1 MADSRSGR
9 QVFYDPHQRRWWRWR
24 QVFFLVAAV
33 LALLIIVFLL
43 NVLARP
49 HLASL
54 DLPYETRVLR
64 AIPEPAK
71 AKASV
76 AERRKRRLNRM
87 IARLDNLTKG
97 KKGIKAQSD
106 ISISESSALMV
117 AFFVNWDTPSLTAF
131 REQYDK
137 VDVLVPEWLLLGEE
151 GDGSLIIKD
160 GEENAL
166 ALRNFIKHEQID
178 VKIMPMLINFNGQ
191 VWQNRLLAKIL
202 ASPAARRRMIEN
214 VTRYLKQNNYL
225 GVNIDFEDVP
235 PDSQENLR
243 TFMSEL
249 GAACHAQKLLVSQD
263 LPAADANFD
272 YRYFSSVDDF
282 VVLMNYDQHW
292 ETSSPGPVASQDWFL
307 GNIRDRL
314 EQIPPNKLVI
324 ALANYGYDWTDLG
337 RKRYEATAISF
348 QEAMRTASESD
359 ASPEMDPDSLN
370 PNFEYYDERSRIHK
384 VWFLDGVTVY
394 NQIAETKK
402 FSPRGYALWRL
413 GMEDPSVWHVLNRFE
428 TDANIAGQMRQ
439 LSSGYDVD
447 YNGEGELLRIED
459 KPKVGERRYT
469 LDPDLNVI
477 TDETFPK
484 IPLGYL
490 IDRYGRQ
497 KKKMALSFDDGPDP
511 RYTPEILDILKRY
524 KAPAVFFLV
533 GMAAE
538 ENISLVKRMISEG
551 HEIGNHSFTHP
562 NIDGSSARQVE
573 IELNLTQRLFEAKL
587 GLQSL
592 YFRPPYSLDTEP
604 ETPSQVRLLEVAQGM
619 GYLLVGERPDA
630 RDWANV
636 RQPDRI
642 LADTLRDASEGNVLL
657 LHDAGGDRSATVE
670 ALPRIITEL
679 RRRGYEIVPLSSLMG
694 MTRSRVMPP
703 LRKAD
708 RWRARLDNI
717 AFSMFGAFNEL
728 FQWLFIIG
736 IVFGIGRFV
745 FIGTLAIIQSFIRH
759 RERYNEAYTPF
770 VSVIVPARNEEKV
783 IRQTISTLLS
793 SDYPNFEIIV
803 VDDGSEDQTAAKVK
817 EAFGQDP
824 RVRLYEQENQG
835 KAEAL
840 NFGLAQSR
848 SEIII
853 ALDADTLFKTD
864 TIRKLVCR
872 FELKELGAVA
882 GNAKV
887 GNRVNMITRWQALE
901 YITSQNLDRR
911 AFDALNCI
919 TVVPGAV
926 GAWRRDLI
934 LAAGGFTGDTLAE
947 DTDLTI
953 SIRRMGY
960 DIAYEDKAIAFTEAP
975 DRLRSFLKQ
984 RFRWT
989 YGTLQ
994 SVWKHRNTFF
1004 RVRYGLL
1011 GFVAL
1016 PNIVVFQLLFPLIA
1030 PMMDLLVL
1038 LSVGIYQLQRY
1049 YHGNSYSSSNVLKL
1063 AGYYA
1068 LFLVVDYMA
1077 CILAFVLERTEDWKL
1092 LFWLVWQRLL
1102 YRQVMYYIAIKSILS
1117 AIRGS
1122 AVGWVRVERKA
1133 TVAFQGS
1140 AQK

>member
-24 QVFFLVAAV
+24 QGFFLIAAL
-33 LALLIIVFLL
+33 LALLIVIFLL
-43 NVLARP
+43 NILAKP

-54 DLPYETRVLR
+54 NLPYETRVLR
-64 AIPEPAK
+64 AIPGSAK
-71 AKASV
+71 ARASL
-76 AERRKRRLNRM
+76 AERRNRRLNRM
-87 IARLDNLTKG
+87 IARLENLTKG
-97 KKGIKAQSD
+97 KRGKESQFD
-106 ISISESSALMV
+106 TSINESSALMV

-137 VDVLVPEWLLLGEE
+137 VDVLVPEWLMPGEA
-151 GDGSLIIKD
+151 GDGSLTIKD
-160 GEENAL
+160 EEENAR
-166 ALRNFIKHEQID
+166 ALKDFIKHEQID

-191 VWQNRLLAKIL
+191 VWQSELLARIL
-202 ASPAARRRMIEN
+202 ASPAARRKMIEN
-214 VTRYLKQNNYL
+214 VTHYLKQNNYL

-235 PDSQENLR
+235 ATSQEDLR
-243 TFMSEL
+243 TFMGEL
-249 GAACHAQKLLVSQD
+249 GDACHAQKLLVSQD

-272 YRYFSSVDDF
+272 YRYYAGVDDF

-292 ETSSPGPVASQDWFL
+292 ETSPPGPVASQDWFM

-314 EQIPPNKLVI
+314 EQIPRNKLVI

-370 PNFEYYDERSRIHK
+370 PTFEYYDEHSRIHK
-384 VWFLDGVTVY
+384 VWFLDGVTAY

-402 FSPRGYALWRL
+402 YSPRGYALWRL
-413 GMEDPSVWHVLNRFE
+413 GMEDPSIWQVLNKFE
-428 TDANIAGQMRQ
+428 TNAQIAGKMKL
-439 LSSGYDVD
+439 LSYGYDVD

-459 KPKVGERRYT
+459 KPKLGERNYA
-469 LDPDLNVI
+469 LDPDLNII
-477 TDETFPK
+477 TDEAFPQ

-511 RYTPEILDILKRY
+511 RYTPQILDILKQY
-524 KAPAVFFLV
+524 KVPAVFFLV
-533 GMAAE
+533 GLAAE
-538 ENISLVKRMISEG
+538 ENIGLVKRMINEG

-562 NIDGSSARQVE
+562 NIDGSSVRQME
-573 IELNLTQRLFEAKL
+573 IELNLTQRLFEARL
-587 GLQSL
+587 GIQSL

-604 ETPSQVRLLEVAQGM
+604 ETPSQVQLLEVAQGM

-630 RDWANV
+630 RDWAYV
-636 RQPDRI
+636 RQPDEI
-642 LADTLRDASEGNVLL
+642 LKATLSDASKGNVVL
-657 LHDAGGDRSATVE
+657 LHDAGGDRTATVQ

-694 MTRSRVMPP
+694 MPRSKVMPP
-703 LRKAD
+703 LREAD
-708 RWRARLDNI
+708 RWRARLDDI
-717 AFSMFGAFNEL
+717 AFSLFGALNDV

-745 FIGTLAIIQSFIRH
+745 FIGTLAIIQEFIRH
-759 RERYNEAYTPF
+759 RERYNDAHTPF

-783 IRQTISTLLS
+783 IQQTLSTLLS

-803 VDDGSEDQTAAKVK
+803 VDDGSDDQTAIMVK

-824 RVRLYEQENQG
+824 RVRLYEQKNRG

-840 NFGLAQSR
+840 NFGLAQS
-848 SEIII
+848 SSDIVI
-853 ALDADTLFKTD
+853 ALDADTLFETD
-864 TIRKLVCR
+864 TIRKLVRR
-872 FELKELGAVA
+872 FEQKELGAVA

-926 GAWRRDLI
+926 GAWRRALI
-934 LAAGGFTGDTLAE
+934 LEAGGFTGDTLAE

-994 SVWKHRNTFF
+994 SVWKHRHTFF
-1004 RVRYGLL
+1004 RRRYGSL

-1016 PNIVVFQLLFPLIA
+1016 PNIVVFQILFPLIA
-1030 PMMDLLVL
+1030 PMMDLLLL
-1038 LSVGIYQLQRY
+1038 LSLGIFQLQRF
-1049 YHGNSYSSSNVLKL
+1049 YHGNSYSSSNVLRL
-1063 AGYYA
+1063 AVYYV
-1068 LFLVVDYMA
+1068 LFLTVDYMA

-1102 YRQVMYYIAIKSILS
+1102 YRQVMYYVAIKSILA
-1117 AIRGS
+1117 AIRGG
-1122 AVGWVRVERKA
+1122 AVSWVRVERKA
-1133 TVAFQGS
+1133 SVVFQGPE
-1140 AQK
+1140 AK

>member
-1 MADSRSGR
+1 MADSRSDR

-24 QVFFLVAAV
+24 QVFILMASI
-33 LALLIIVFLL
+33 LALLITVFLL
-43 NVLARP
+43 NVLDKP

-54 DLPYETRVLR
+54 DLPYQTRILR
-64 AIPEPAK
+64 AIPESAK

-87 IARLDNLTKG
+87 IARLGNLTKG
-97 KKGIKAQSD
+97 RKGKESQSD
-106 ISISESSALMV
+106 TAINESSALMV

-137 VDVLVPEWLLLGEE
+137 VDVLVPEWLLPGEA
-151 GDGSLIIKD
+151 GDGSLVIKD
-160 GEENAL
+160 DEENAL
-166 ALRNFIKHEQID
+166 ALREFIKHEQID

-191 VWQNRLLAKIL
+191 EWQSQLLAKIL

-214 VTRYLKQNNYL
+214 VTHYLTQNNYL

-243 TFMSEL
+243 TFMGEL
-249 GAACHAQKLLVSQD
+249 SDACHTQKLLVSQD
-263 LPAADANFD
+263 LPAADTNFN
-272 YRYFSSVDDF
+272 YRYYSGVNDF

-292 ETSSPGPVASQDWFL
+292 ETSPPGPVASQDWFL

-314 EQIPPNKLVI
+314 AQVPPNKLVI

-337 RKRYEATAISF
+337 KKRYEATAISF
-348 QEAMRTASESD
+348 QQAMRTASESD

-370 PNFEYYDERSRIHK
+370 PTFEYYDEQSRIHK
-384 VWFLDGVTVY
+384 VWFLDGMTIY

-413 GMEDPSVWHVLNRFE
+413 GMEDPSAWQVLNKFE
-428 TDANIAGQMRQ
+428 TEARIAEKMKFP
-439 LSSGYDVD
+439 SYGYDVD

-459 KPKVGERRYT
+459 KPQRGERSYT

-477 TDETFPK
+477 TDESFPK

-511 RYTPEILDILKRY
+511 RYTPQILDILKQY

-533 GMAAE
+533 GLAAE
-538 ENISLVKRMISEG
+538 ENIGLVKRMVEEG
-551 HEIGNHSFTHP
+551 HEIGNHSFSHP
-562 NIDGSSARQVE
+562 NMDGSSVRQVE
-573 IELNLTQRLFEAKL
+573 IELNLTQRLFEARL
-587 GLQSL
+587 GIQSL

-604 ETPSQVRLLEVAQGM
+604 ETPSQVQLLEAAQAL
-619 GYLLVGERPDA
+619 GYLVVGERPDA
-630 RDWANV
+630 RDWFYV
-636 RQPDRI
+636 RQPDKI
-642 LADTLRDASEGNVLL
+642 LEATFSDASKGNVLL
-657 LHDAGGDRSATVE
+657 LHDAGGDRTATIE
-670 ALPRIITEL
+670 ALPQIITEL

-703 LRKAD
+703 LREAD
-708 RWRARLDNI
+708 RWRARLDFI
-717 AFSMFGAFNEL
+717 AFSMFGALNTV

-745 FIGTLAIIQSFIRH
+745 FIGTLAIVQEFIRH
-759 RERYNEAYTPF
+759 RERYNDAYTPF
-770 VSVIVPARNEEKV
+770 VSVIVPARNEEMV
-783 IRQTISTLLS
+783 IQRTVSTLLS

-803 VDDGSEDQTAAKVK
+803 VDDGSVDQTASRVR
-817 EAFGQDP
+817 EAFGDDP
-824 RVRLYEQENQG
+824 RVRLFEQENRG

-840 NFGLAQSR
+840 NFGLAQSK
-848 SEIII
+848 SEIVI
-853 ALDADTLFKTD
+853 ALDADTLFRAD
-864 TIRKLVCR
+864 TMRKLVRR
-872 FELKELGAVA
+872 FEVKNLGAVA

-934 LAAGGFTGDTLAE
+934 LNAGGFTGDTLAE

-975 DRLRSFLKQ
+975 DKLGSFLKQ

-989 YGTLQ
+989 FGTLQ
-994 SVWKHRNTFF
+994 SVWKHRHTFF
-1004 RVRYGLL
+1004 RPRYGSL
-1011 GFVAL
+1011 GFIAL

-1030 PMMDLLVL
+1030 PLMDLLVL

-1049 YHGNSYSSSNVLKL
+1049 YHGNSYSSSNILRL

-1068 LFLVVDYMA
+1068 MFLVVDYLA
-1077 CILAFVLERTEDWKL
+1077 CILAFVLERTEDWTL
-1092 LFWLVWQRLL
+1092 LLWLVWQRLL
-1102 YRQVMYYIAIKSILS
+1102 YRQVMYYVAIKSLLA
-1117 AIRGS
+1117 AIRGK

-1133 TVAFQGS
+1133 TVAFQEPGP
-1140 AQK
+1140 K